1 MIGRSLLNADVSFYR
16 CRVEAKRN
24 TISCVNDDLEAKSL
38 ELLCDMCNEL
48 SAAVN
53 SLGGKSAEFSA
64 HFKFH
69 LSKYL
74 NYAAEGF
81 ICLRQATPPRI
92 APSKLLIRPAI
103 EIMFRLAAIQKQP
116 DLLYRIAYSER
127 EEDWKW
133 FSKTA
138 ARAGN
143 THGYDRA
150 AHEKLWDDFKT
161 KYAKH
166 FPGHKLVDQSI
177 STYDLAAAANLAD
190 YYDSHYRMYC
200 RYTHGAFEAA
210 KGGLLD
216 DLATPEDN
224 RTMALCCLR
233 ALEALNAL
241 GAKMPNLNSLSKRLN
256 NLDKLLMKR
265 GEQETSA

>member
-1 MIGRSLLNADVSFYR
+1 
-16 CRVEAKRN
+16 
-24 TISCVNDDLEAKSL
+24 VNDDLETKSL

-48 SAAVN
+48 SGAVN
-53 SLGGKSAEFSA
+53 SLGGKSGDFSV

-69 LSKYL
+69 SAKYL

-81 ICLRQATPPRI
+81 IFLRQATPPRF

-103 EIMFRLAAIQKQP
+103 EIMFRLAAIRKQP
-116 DLLYRIAYSER
+116 QLLYRIAYSER

-138 ARAGN
+138 ARAGK
-143 THGYDRA
+143 THGYDRTT
-150 AHEKLWDDFKT
+150 HEKLWDDFKT

-166 FPGHKLVDQSI
+166 FPGHKSVDQSI
-177 STYDLAAAANLAD
+177 STYDLAAAAGLAN

-200 RYTHGAFEAA
+200 RYTHAAFGAVE
-210 KGGLLD
+210 GRLD

-224 RTMALCCLR
+224 RTMALCCLT
-233 ALEALNAL
+233 ALEVLNPL

-256 NLDKLLMKR
+256 NLDQMLMER
-265 GEQETSA
+265 GKKETKQ

>member
-1 MIGRSLLNADVSFYR
+1 
-16 CRVEAKRN
+16 
-24 TISCVNDDLEAKSL
+24 VNDDLETKSL

-48 SAAVN
+48 SGAVN
-53 SLGGKSAEFSA
+53 SLGGKSGNFSV

-69 LSKYL
+69 SAKYL

-81 ICLRQATPPRI
+81 VFLRQATPPRF

-103 EIMFRLAAIQKQP
+103 EIMFRLAAIRKQP
-116 DLLYRIAYSER
+116 QLLYRIAYSER

-138 ARAGN
+138 ARAGK
-143 THGYDRA
+143 THGYDRTT
-150 AHEKLWDDFKT
+150 HEKLWDEFKT

-166 FPGHKLVDQSI
+166 FPGHKSVDQSI
-177 STYDLAAAANLAD
+177 STYDLAAAAGLAN

-200 RYTHGAFEAA
+200 RYTHAAFGAVE
-210 KGGLLD
+210 GRLD
-216 DLATPEDN
+216 DLATPVDN
-224 RTMALCCLR
+224 RTMALCCLT
-233 ALEALNAL
+233 ALEVLNPL

-256 NLDKLLMKR
+256 NLDQMLMER
-265 GEQETSA
+265 GKKETKQ